1 MLRPLGMVAV
11 VLAVALLAYYGWEFL
26 SRPHIESPK
35 ELAQTALNADTAAT
49 RELAAVGLS
58 QFGQPAREQL
68 VSVFGASKQP
78 EVRAACVH
86 GLAQQWDYD
95 SMPLLLDA
103 LDDEALSVREQ
114 AGQAVQRMLRINYEF
129 CAGDPPEKRQAVVKR
144 LRTRWGI
151 FRNSEVN
158 REFIRQYQG
167 K

>member
-26 SRPHIESPK
+26 SRPRLKSPE
-35 ELAQTALNADTAAT
+35 ELAQVALNADTAAT
-49 RELAAVGLS
+49 RELAAVRLS
-58 QFGQPAREQL
+58 QFDEPAREQL
-68 VSVFGASKQP
+68 LSVFGASKQP
-78 EVRAACVH
+78 EVRAACIR
-86 GLAQQWDYD
+86 GLAQQWSYG

-129 CAGDPPEKRQAVVKR
+129 RAGDPPEKRQAVVKR
-144 LRTRWGI
+144 LRIRWDK

-158 REFIRQYQG
+158 IEFIRQHQRD
-167 K
+167 